1 MPASPTCGSCCWA
14 LRFATTTECCTGT
27 SLPPCWYH
35 ACRAYRRMPR
45 HRDLKPQNLLIN
57 REGELKLADFGLAR
71 AFGIPVRRYA
81 STGRGCVGMVCGNA
95 DTFDCAQLYPR
106 GGNPVVSV
114 AGRVAGFTVGVACVV
129 CPFLCSPAPLTLAPC
144 GPLGIYRNY
153 STPVD
158 LWSVGC
164 IFAGASTPCHV
175 GLECCAVS
183 CS

>member
-1 MPASPTCGSCCWA
+1 
-14 LRFATTTECCTGT
+14 
-27 SLPPCWYH
+27 
-35 ACRAYRRMPR
+35 MPR

-129 CPFLCSPAPLTLAPC
+129 PLSLLPCPSHSRTMWSPWYLQELLNTGRSVERGVYFCRCVHALPCWPGVLCCVVFVTTVLNTCRDGERQA
-144 GPLGIYRNY
+144 
-153 STPVD
+153 
-158 LWSVGC
+158 
-164 IFAGASTPCHV
+164 
-175 GLECCAVS
+175 AVPGNIGH
-183 CS
+183 